1 LGWLYRLQEQ
11 NFRPR
16 IWDKVR
22 NYWERFEEHIG
33 NFENML
39 GTHLK
44 LDGNTM
50 GTERNPTPLPSL
62 QEKKP
67 RPP

>member
-1 LGWLYRLQEQ
+1 LEH
-11 NFRPR
+11 
-16 IWDKVR
+16 
-22 NYWERFEEHIG
+22 FEEHIE

-50 GTERNPTPLPSL
+50 GTERNPTLPSL